1 MSFWV
6 LLGMTIFMHTT
17 MKGIKNL
24 TEGPILNQLFAL
36 AMPIMATSF
45 IQMAYSLTDMAWVG
59 RLGSEA
65 IAAVGSVGLL
75 TWMTTSISLLN
86 KVGSEVSVG
95 QAIGMKDETAARSF
109 ATHNLTLSL
118 IISVVWATILFSFAS
133 PIIRVYELKEH
144 ITLDAVNYLRIVA
157 TAFPFVFMSA
167 AFTGIFN
174 ASGRSKIPFTVNGIG
189 LLTNMILDPLFIFV
203 FDWKTDGA
211 AWATWIA
218 QATVFSLF
226 VYQLK
231 IKQILWD
238 DFRFICKL
246 KKLYTIRIV
255 KIGLP
260 VATLNALFAFVNMFL
275 GRTASTVGGHIGLMA
290 MTTSGQIE
298 AITWN
303 TSQGFSTALSA
314 FVAQNY
320 AARKVSRVMK
330 ALKSTLFM
338 TLIFGTVCSLL
349 FIFCGNNIFA
359 IFVPEKEAYEAGGLA
374 LRIDG
379 YSQLFMMLEI
389 TMQGVFYGMGRTI
402 PPAII
407 SVSCNYLRIP
417 MALWFVSMGW
427 GLPGI
432 WWTISITSILKGIII
447 LVWFLLIKKKT
458 LDKMN
463 DNTN

>member
-1 MSFWV
+1 
-6 LLGMTIFMHTT
+6 

-24 TEGPILNQLFAL
+24 TEGPILRQLFML

-65 IAAVGSVGLL
+65 VAAIGSVGLL
-75 TWMTTSISLLN
+75 TWMTTSLALLN
-86 KVGSEVSVG
+86 KVGAEVSVG
-95 QAIGMKDETAARSF
+95 QAIGMRNERDARNF
-109 ATHNLTLSL
+109 ATHNVTLSL
-118 IISVVWATILFSFAS
+118 VISLIWALALFIFAT
-133 PIIRVYELKEH
+133 PIIGMYELKPH
-144 ITLDAVNYLRIVA
+144 IAGNAINYLRIVSS
-157 TAFPFVFMSA
+157 AFPFVFMGA
-167 AFTGIFN
+167 TFTGIFN
-174 ASGRSKIPFTVNGIG
+174 AAGRSKIPFTINSIG
-189 LLTNMILDPLFIFV
+189 LVINMILDPLFIFL
-203 FDWKTDGA
+203 FDWETEGA
-211 AWATWIA
+211 ALATWIA
-218 QATVFSLF
+218 QACVLGLF
-226 VYQLK
+226 IYQLK
-231 IKQILWD
+231 AKKILWD
-238 DFRFICKL
+238 NFCFFGKL
-246 KKLYTIRIV
+246 KREYTAKII

-320 AARKVSRVMK
+320 AAGKITRIMK

-338 TLIFGTVCSLL
+338 TLIFGTCCSLL

-389 TMQGVFYGMGRTI
+389 VIQGIFYGMGRTI

-407 SVSCNYLRIP
+407 SITCNYLRIP
-417 MALWFVSMGW
+417 MAFLLVSLGW
-427 GLPGI
+427 GLAGI
-432 WWTISITSILKGIII
+432 WWTICLTSILKGIII
-447 LVWFLLIKKKT
+447 LIWFFAIKKNT
-458 LDKMN
+458 LDKKALEEKFY
-463 DNTN
+463 

>member
-1 MSFWV
+1 
-6 LLGMTIFMHTT
+6 

-24 TEGPILNQLFAL
+24 TEGPILRQLFML

-65 IAAVGSVGLL
+65 VASIGSVGLL
-75 TWMTTSISLLN
+75 TWMTSSIALLN

-95 QAIGMKDETAARSF
+95 QSIGLRDESSARSF
-109 ATHNLTLSL
+109 ATHNVTLSL
-118 IISVVWATILFSFAS
+118 VLSLVWASVLFVFAT
-133 PIIRVYELKEH
+133 PIIGLYELEPH
-144 ITLDAVNYLRIVA
+144 IAGNAVNYLRIVSS
-157 TAFPFVFMSA
+157 AFPFVFMSA
-167 AFTGIFN
+167 TFTGIFN
-174 ASGRSKIPFTVNGIG
+174 ASGRSKIPFTINSIG
-189 LLTNMILDPLFIFV
+189 LVINMILDPLLIFV
-203 FDWKTDGA
+203 CDWKTEGA
-211 AWATWIA
+211 ALATWIA
-218 QATVFSLF
+218 QACVFGLF

-231 IKQILWD
+231 ARKILWEN
-238 DFRFICKL
+238 FRFFGKL
-246 KKLYTIRIV
+246 KKAYTTKIV

-320 AARKVSRVMK
+320 AARKISRVMK
-330 ALKSTLFM
+330 ALQTTLYM
-338 TLIFGTVCSLL
+338 TLVFGTICSLL

-389 TMQGVFYGMGRTI
+389 VIQGIFYGMGRTI
-402 PPAII
+402 PPAVI
-407 SVSCNYLRIP
+407 SITCNYLRIP
-417 MALWFVSMGW
+417 MALFFVSLGW

-432 WWTISITSILKGIII
+432 WWTICLTSILKGIVI
-447 LVWFLLIKKKT
+447 LIWFLAIKKKA
-458 LDKMN
+458 LDKMALEEN
-463 DNTN
+463 YLH

>member
-1 MSFWV
+1 
-6 LLGMTIFMHTT
+6 

-24 TEGPILNQLFAL
+24 TEGPILHQLFML

-59 RLGSEA
+59 RIGSEA

-75 TWMTTSISLLN
+75 TWMTTSLALLN

-118 IISVVWATILFSFAS
+118 IISAAWAIILFTFA
-133 PIIRVYELKEH
+133 PFIIRFYELKEH
-144 ITLDAVNYLRIVA
+144 IASDAINYLRIVS

-174 ASGRSKIPFTVNGIG
+174 AGGRSKIPFTINGFG
-189 LLTNMILDPLFIFV
+189 LIINMILDPLFIFV

-211 AWATWIA
+211 ALATWLA
-218 QATVFSLF
+218 QACVFGLF

-231 IKQILWD
+231 FKKILWD
-238 DFRFICKL
+238 DFRFFSKL
-246 KKLYTIRIV
+246 KRVYTTKII
-255 KIGLP
+255 KIGFP
-260 VATLNALFAFVNMFL
+260 VATLNVLFAFVNMFL

-320 AARKVSRVMK
+320 AAKKISRVMK

-338 TLIFGTVCSLL
+338 TLIFGIFCSLL
-349 FIFCGNNIFA
+349 FIFWGNNIFA
-359 IFVPEKEAYEAGGLA
+359 IFVPEREAYEVGGLA

-389 TMQGVFYGMGRTI
+389 VIQGVFYGMGRSI

-407 SVSCNYLRIP
+407 SISCNYLRIP
-417 MALWFVSMGW
+417 MAFLFVSLGW
-427 GLPGI
+427 GLSGI
-432 WWTISITSILKGIII
+432 WWTICLTSIIKGVII
-447 LVWFLLIKKKT
+447 LIWFLAIKKET
-458 LDKMN
+458 LDN
-463 DNTN
+463 IAIEE

>member
-1 MSFWV
+1 
-6 LLGMTIFMHTT
+6 

-24 TEGPILNQLFAL
+24 TEGPILKQLFAL

-75 TWMTTSISLLN
+75 TWMTTSLALLN
-86 KVGSEVSVG
+86 KVGSEVTVG
-95 QAIGMKDETAARSF
+95 QSIGMKDEEAARNF

-118 IISVVWATILFSFAS
+118 VISLIWASILFVFSV
-133 PIIRVYELKEH
+133 PIINFYELKSH
-144 ITLDAVNYLRIVA
+144 IAHNAVNYLRIVS

-167 AFTGIFN
+167 AATGIFN
-174 ASGRSKIPFTVNGIG
+174 ASGRSKIPFTINGIG
-189 LLTNMILDPLFIFV
+189 LLTNMVLDPLFIFV

-218 QATVFSLF
+218 QAFVFSLF

-238 DFRFICKL
+238 KFRFFGKFKRL
-246 KKLYTIRIV
+246 FTIRII

-260 VATLNALFAFVNMFL
+260 VASLNVLFAFVNMFL
-275 GRTASTVGGHIGLMA
+275 GRTASSVGGHLGLMA

-314 FVAQNY
+314 FVAQNF
-320 AARKVSRVMK
+320 AAKKIERVMK
-330 ALKSTLFM
+330 ALKSTIFM
-338 TLIFGTVCSLL
+338 TLILGTICTFL
-349 FIFCGNNIFA
+349 FVFYGNQIFA

-389 TMQGVFYGMGRTI
+389 TLQGVFYGIGRTV

-407 SVSCNYLRIP
+407 SISCNYLRIP
-417 MALWFVSMGW
+417 MALLFVSFGW
-427 GLPGI
+427 GLAGI
-432 WWTISITSILKGIII
+432 WWTICLTSILKGIII
-447 LVWFLLIKKKT
+447 LIWFLAIKKKT
-458 LDKMN
+458 LDYV
-463 DNTN
+463 

>member
-1 MSFWV
+1 
-6 LLGMTIFMHTT
+6 

-24 TEGPILNQLFAL
+24 TEGPILRQLFML

-75 TWMTTSISLLN
+75 TWMTTSLALLN

-118 IISVVWATILFSFAS
+118 IVSVAWAFILFTFA
-133 PIIRVYELKEH
+133 PLIIRFYELEPH
-144 ITLDAVNYLRIVA
+144 IAANAINYLRIVS

-174 ASGRSKIPFTVNGIG
+174 AGGRSKIPFTINGIG
-189 LLTNMILDPLFIFV
+189 LVANMILDPLFIFV

-211 AWATWIA
+211 ALATWLA
-218 QATVFSLF
+218 QACVFGLF
-226 VYQLK
+226 IYQLK
-231 IKQILWD
+231 VKKILWE
-238 DFRFICKL
+238 DFRFFGKL
-246 KKLYTIRIV
+246 KKVYTTRII

-260 VATLNALFAFVNMFL
+260 VATLNTLFAFVNMFL

-320 AARKVSRVMK
+320 AARKITRVMK
-330 ALKSTLFM
+330 ALKSTLYM
-338 TLIFGTVCSLL
+338 TLVFGIFCSLL
-349 FIFCGNNIFA
+349 FIFYGNNIFA
-359 IFVPEKEAYEAGGLA
+359 IFVPEREAYEAGGLA

-389 TMQGVFYGMGRTI
+389 VIQGVFYGMGRTI

-407 SVSCNYLRIP
+407 SISCNYLRIP
-417 MALWFVSMGW
+417 MAMLFVSFGW

-432 WWTISITSILKGIII
+432 WWTICLTSILKGIII
-447 LVWFLLIKKKT
+447 LIWFLCIKKKT
-458 LDKMN
+458 LDNMAINENK
-463 DNTN
+463 

>member
-1 MSFWV
+1 
-6 LLGMTIFMHTT
+6 

-24 TEGPILNQLFAL
+24 TEGPILRQLFML

-65 IAAVGSVGLL
+65 VASIGSVGLL
-75 TWMTTSISLLN
+75 TWMTSSIALLN

-95 QAIGMKDETAARSF
+95 QSIGLRDETSARSF
-109 ATHNLTLSL
+109 ATHNVTLSL
-118 IISVVWATILFSFAS
+118 VLSLIWASALFVFAT
-133 PIIRVYELKEH
+133 PIIGLYELEPH
-144 ITLDAVNYLRIVA
+144 IAGNAVNYLRIVSS
-157 TAFPFVFMSA
+157 AFPFVFMSA
-167 AFTGIFN
+167 TFTGIFN
-174 ASGRSKIPFTVNGIG
+174 ASGRSKIPFTINSIG
-189 LLTNMILDPLFIFV
+189 LVINMILDPLLIFV
-203 FDWKTDGA
+203 FDWKTEGA
-211 AWATWIA
+211 ALATWIA
-218 QATVFSLF
+218 QACVFGLF

-231 IKQILWD
+231 ARKILWEN
-238 DFRFICKL
+238 FRFFGKL
-246 KKLYTIRIV
+246 KKAYTTKIV

-320 AARKVSRVMK
+320 AARKISRVMK
-330 ALKSTLFM
+330 ALQTTLYM
-338 TLIFGTVCSLL
+338 TLVFGIICSLL

-389 TMQGVFYGMGRTI
+389 VIQGIFYGMGRTI
-402 PPAII
+402 PPAVI
-407 SVSCNYLRIP
+407 SITCNYLRIP
-417 MALWFVSMGW
+417 MALFFVSLGW

-432 WWTISITSILKGIII
+432 WWTICLTSILKGIVI
-447 LVWFLLIKKKT
+447 LIWFLAIKKKA
-458 LDKMN
+458 LDKMALEEN
-463 DNTN
+463 YLH

>member
-1 MSFWV
+1 MPFKRV
-6 LLGMTIFMHTT
+6 

-24 TEGPILNQLFAL
+24 TEGPILRQLFML

-75 TWMTTSISLLN
+75 TWMTTSLALLN

-95 QAIGMKDETAARSF
+95 QAIGMKDETAAKCF
-109 ATHNLTLSL
+109 ATHNITLSL
-118 IISVVWATILFSFAS
+118 IVSAIWAFVLFTFA
-133 PIIRVYELKEH
+133 PFIIRFYELEAH
-144 ITLDAVNYLRIVA
+144 IATDAINYLRIVS

-174 ASGRSKIPFTVNGIG
+174 AGGRSKIPFTINGIG
-189 LLTNMILDPLFIFV
+189 LVANMILDPLFIFV

-211 AWATWIA
+211 ALATWLA
-218 QATVFSLF
+218 QACVFGLF

-231 IKQILWD
+231 FKKILWE
-238 DFRFICKL
+238 DFRFLGKL
-246 KKLYTIRIV
+246 KSIYTKKII

-260 VATLNALFAFVNMFL
+260 VATLNTLFAFVNMFL

-320 AARKVSRVMK
+320 AARKINRVMK
-330 ALKSTLFM
+330 ALKSTLYM
-338 TLIFGTVCSLL
+338 TLVFGTLCSLL
-349 FIFCGNNIFA
+349 FIFYGNNVFA

-389 TMQGVFYGMGRTI
+389 VIQGVFYGMGRTI

-407 SVSCNYLRIP
+407 SISCNYLRIP
-417 MALWFVSMGW
+417 MAMLFVSFGW

-432 WWTISITSILKGIII
+432 WWTICITSIIKGIII
-447 LVWFLLIKKKT
+447 LIWFLTIKKKT
-458 LDKMN
+458 LDKLAKQEIE
-463 DNTN
+463 TY

>member
-1 MSFWV
+1 
-6 LLGMTIFMHTT
+6 

-24 TEGPILNQLFAL
+24 TEGHILKQLFAL

-75 TWMTTSISLLN
+75 TWMTTSLALLN
-86 KVGSEVSVG
+86 KVGAEVSVG
-95 QAIGMKDETAARSF
+95 QSIGMKDETAARSF

-118 IISVVWATILFSFAS
+118 IISFVWASILFGFAVS
-133 PIIRVYELKEH
+133 IVDFYELKRH
-144 ITLDAVNYLRIVA
+144 IANNAVHYLRIVS

-167 AFTGIFN
+167 AATGIFN
-174 ASGRSKIPFTVNGIG
+174 ASGRSKIPFIINSIG
-189 LLTNMILDPLFIFV
+189 LVINMVLDPLFIFI

-218 QATVFSLF
+218 QACVFALF

-231 IKQILWD
+231 FKQILWD
-238 DFRFICKL
+238 NFRFFGKL
-246 KKLYTIRIV
+246 KRIYTTRIIQ
-255 KIGLP
+255 IGLP
-260 VATLNALFAFVNMFL
+260 VASLNALFAFVNMFL
-275 GRTASTVGGHIGLMA
+275 GRTASTVGGHLGLMA

-320 AARKVSRVMK
+320 AARKMERVMK
-330 ALKSTLFM
+330 ALKSTLLM
-338 TLIFGTVCSLL
+338 TFIFGTICSLL
-349 FIFCGNNIFA
+349 FIFCGNQIFA
-359 IFVPEKEAYEAGGLA
+359 IFVPEREAYEAGGLA

-389 TMQGVFYGMGRTI
+389 TLQGVFYGIGRTM

-407 SVSCNYLRIP
+407 SISCNYLRIP
-417 MALWFVSMGW
+417 MALLFVSFGW
-427 GLPGI
+427 GLAGI
-432 WWTISITSILKGIII
+432 WWCISITSIMKGIII
-447 LVWFLLIKKKT
+447 FVWFLIIKKKS
-458 LDKMN
+458 LD
-463 DNTN
+463 

>member
-1 MSFWV
+1 
-6 LLGMTIFMHTT
+6 

-24 TEGPILNQLFAL
+24 TEGPILRQLFML

-65 IAAVGSVGLL
+65 VASIGSVGLL
-75 TWMTTSISLLN
+75 TWMTSSIALLN

-95 QAIGMKDETAARSF
+95 QSIGLRDETSARSF
-109 ATHNLTLSL
+109 ATHNVTLSL
-118 IISVVWATILFSFAS
+118 VLSLIWASVLFVFAT
-133 PIIRVYELKEH
+133 PIIGMYELEPH
-144 ITLDAVNYLRIVA
+144 IAGNAVNYLRIVSS
-157 TAFPFVFMSA
+157 AFPFVFMSA
-167 AFTGIFN
+167 TFTGIFN
-174 ASGRSKIPFTVNGIG
+174 ASGRSKIPFTINSIG
-189 LLTNMILDPLFIFV
+189 LVINMLLDPLLIFV
-203 FDWKTDGA
+203 CDWKTEGA
-211 AWATWIA
+211 ALATWIA
-218 QATVFSLF
+218 QACVFGLF

-231 IKQILWD
+231 ARKILWEN
-238 DFRFICKL
+238 FRFFGKL
-246 KKLYTIRIV
+246 KRAYTAKIV

-320 AARKVSRVMK
+320 AARKISRVMK
-330 ALKSTLFM
+330 ALQTTLYM
-338 TLIFGTVCSLL
+338 TLVFGIICSLL

-389 TMQGVFYGMGRTI
+389 VIQGIFYGMGRTI
-402 PPAII
+402 PPAVI
-407 SVSCNYLRIP
+407 SITCNYLRIP
-417 MALWFVSMGW
+417 MALFFVSLGW

-432 WWTISITSILKGIII
+432 WWTICLTSILKGIVI
-447 LVWFLLIKKKT
+447 LIWFLAIKKKA
-458 LDKMN
+458 LDKMALEEN
-463 DNTN
+463 YLH

>member
-1 MSFWV
+1 
-6 LLGMTIFMHTT
+6 MTIFMHTP

-24 TEGPILNQLFAL
+24 TEGPILRQLFAL

-45 IQMAYSLTDMAWVG
+45 IQMAYSMTDMAWVG

-75 TWMTTSISLLN
+75 TWMTTSLALLN

-95 QAIGMKDETAARSF
+95 QSIGMKDETAARYF

-118 IISVVWATILFSFAS
+118 MISLVWASILFFFSV
-133 PIIRVYELKEH
+133 PIVDFYELKSH
-144 ITLDAVNYLRIVA
+144 IADNAVNYLRIVS

-167 AFTGIFN
+167 AATGIFN
-174 ASGRSKIPFTVNGIG
+174 ASGRSKIPFTINGIG
-189 LLTNMILDPLFIFV
+189 LAINMILDPLFIFV

-218 QATVFSLF
+218 QACVFFFF

-231 IKQILWD
+231 YKQILWEE
-238 DFRFICKL
+238 FHFFGKL
-246 KKLYTIRIV
+246 KRIYTTRII

-260 VATLNALFAFVNMFL
+260 VACLNTLFAFVNMFL

-290 MTTSGQIE
+290 MTNSGQIE

-320 AARKVSRVMK
+320 AAKKINRVMK
-330 ALKSTLFM
+330 ALKSTLLM
-338 TLIFGTVCSLL
+338 TFVFGIVCTCL
-349 FIFCGNNIFA
+349 FIFYGNQIFS
-359 IFVPEKEAYEAGGLA
+359 IFVPEREAYEAGGLA

-389 TMQGVFYGMGRTI
+389 TLQGVFYGIGRTV

-407 SVSCNYLRIP
+407 SISCNYLRIP
-417 MALWFVSMGW
+417 MALLFVSFGW
-427 GLPGI
+427 GLEGI
-432 WWTISITSILKGIII
+432 WWTICLTSILKGIII
-447 LVWFLLIKKKT
+447 LVWFLAIKKKT
-458 LDKMN
+458 LDKLS
-463 DNTN
+463 

>member
-1 MSFWV
+1 
-6 LLGMTIFMHTT
+6 

-24 TEGPILNQLFAL
+24 TEGPILRQLFAL

-75 TWMTTSISLLN
+75 TWMTTSLALLN
-86 KVGSEVSVG
+86 KVGAEVSVG
-95 QAIGMKDETAARSF
+95 QAIGVKDENAARGF

-118 IISVVWATILFSFAS
+118 MISATWASVLFIFASYIISF
-133 PIIRVYELKEH
+133 YELKEH
-144 ITLDAVNYLRIVA
+144 IAHDAVNYLRIVS

-174 ASGRSKIPFTVNGIG
+174 ASGRSKIPFTINGLG
-189 LLTNMILDPLFIFV
+189 LLANMALDPLFIFV

-218 QATVFSLF
+218 QAYVFALF

-231 IKQILWD
+231 FKQILWE
-238 DFRFICKL
+238 DFRFFSRL
-246 KKLYTIRIV
+246 KKMYTLRII

-260 VATLNALFAFVNMFL
+260 VATLNVLFAFVNMFL
-275 GRTASTVGGHIGLMA
+275 GRTASTVGGHLGLMA

-320 AARKVSRVMK
+320 AAQKIERVLK

-338 TLIFGTVCSLL
+338 TLIFGTICSLL
-349 FIFCGNNIFA
+349 FIFYGNNIFA

-389 TMQGVFYGMGRTI
+389 TLQGVFYGMGRTV

-407 SVSCNYLRIP
+407 SISCNYLRIP
-417 MALWFVSMGW
+417 MALWLVSLGW
-427 GLPGI
+427 GLSGI
-432 WWTISITSILKGIII
+432 WWTICLTSILKGIVI
-447 LVWFLLIKKKT
+447 LVWFLAIKKKT
-458 LDKMN
+458 LDKI
-463 DNTN
+463 

>member
-1 MSFWV
+1 MPFKRD
-6 LLGMTIFMHTT
+6 

-24 TEGPILNQLFAL
+24 TEGPILRQLFML

-75 TWMTTSISLLN
+75 TWMTTSLALLN

-118 IISVVWATILFSFAS
+118 IVSVAWAFILFTFA
-133 PIIRVYELKEH
+133 PLIIRFYELEPH
-144 ITLDAVNYLRIVA
+144 IAANAINYLRIVS

-174 ASGRSKIPFTVNGIG
+174 AGGRSKIPFTINGIG
-189 LLTNMILDPLFIFV
+189 LVANMILDPLFIFV
-203 FDWKTDGA
+203 FEWKTDGA
-211 AWATWIA
+211 ALATWLA
-218 QATVFSLF
+218 QACVFGLF
-226 VYQLK
+226 IYQLK
-231 IKQILWD
+231 IKKILWE
-238 DFRFICKL
+238 DFRFFGKL
-246 KKLYTIRIV
+246 KKVYTTRII

-260 VATLNALFAFVNMFL
+260 VATLNTLFAFVNMFL

-320 AARKVSRVMK
+320 AARKISRVMK
-330 ALKSTLFM
+330 ALKSTLYM
-338 TLIFGTVCSLL
+338 TLVFGIFCSLL
-349 FIFCGNNIFA
+349 FIFYGNNIFA
-359 IFVPEKEAYEAGGLA
+359 IFVPEREAYEAGGLA

-389 TMQGVFYGMGRTI
+389 VIQGVFYGMGRTI

-407 SVSCNYLRIP
+407 SISCNYLRIP
-417 MALWFVSMGW
+417 MAMLFVSLGW

-432 WWTISITSILKGIII
+432 WWTICLTSILKGIII
-447 LVWFLLIKKKT
+447 LIWFLCIKKKT
-458 LDKMN
+458 LDNMAINENK
-463 DNTN
+463 

>member
-1 MSFWV
+1 
-6 LLGMTIFMHTT
+6 

-24 TEGPILNQLFAL
+24 TEGPILRQLFIL

-45 IQMAYSLTDMAWVG
+45 IQMAYSLTDIAWVG
-59 RLGSEA
+59 RLGSES
-65 IAAVGSVGLL
+65 IAAIGSVGLL
-75 TWMTTSISLLN
+75 IWMTNSLALLN

-95 QAIGMKDETAARSF
+95 QAIGLHDERATHCFS
-109 ATHNLTLSL
+109 THNLTLSL
-118 IISVVWATILFSFAS
+118 IISIAWASVLLVFAS
-133 PIIRVYELKEH
+133 PIISIYELEAH
-144 ITLDAVNYLRIVA
+144 IAQEAISYLRIVS

-167 AFTGIFN
+167 TFTGIFN
-174 ASGRSKIPFTVNGIG
+174 AAGRSKIPFTINGLG
-189 LLTNMILDPLFIFV
+189 LGINMILDPLFIFV

-218 QATVFSLF
+218 QACVFLLF
-226 VYQLK
+226 IYQLK
-231 IKQILWD
+231 IKKILWD
-238 DFRFICKL
+238 RFQFIGKL
-246 KKLYTIRIV
+246 ERRYTTKILR
-255 KIGLP
+255 IGLP

-275 GRTASTVGGHIGLMA
+275 GRTASSVGGHIGLMA

-320 AARKVSRVMK
+320 AARKTERVIK
-330 ALKSTLFM
+330 ALKTTLWLTFV
-338 TLIFGTVCSLL
+338 FGIICSLL

-359 IFVPEKEAYEAGGLA
+359 IFVPEREAYEAGGLS

-389 TMQGVFYGMGRTI
+389 VMQGMFYGMGRTL

-407 SVSCNYLRIP
+407 SITCNYMRIP
-417 MALWFVSMGW
+417 MALIFVSLGW
-427 GLPGI
+427 GLSGI
-432 WWTISITSILKGIII
+432 WWSISITSILKGIICAI
-447 LVWFLLIKKKT
+447 WFFAIRKKALNFEKT
-458 LDKMN
+458 DIIN
-463 DNTN
+463 H

>member
-1 MSFWV
+1 
-6 LLGMTIFMHTT
+6 

-24 TEGPILNQLFAL
+24 TEGPILRQLFML

-75 TWMTTSISLLN
+75 TWMTTSLALLN

-95 QAIGMKDETAARSF
+95 QAIGMKDEAAARSF

-118 IISVVWATILFSFAS
+118 IISAVWAIILFTFA
-133 PIIRVYELKEH
+133 PFIIRFYELKEH
-144 ITLDAVNYLRIVA
+144 IAFDAINYLRIVS
-157 TAFPFVFMSA
+157 TAFPFVFLSA

-174 ASGRSKIPFTVNGIG
+174 AGGRSKIPFTINGIG
-189 LLTNMILDPLFIFV
+189 LIINMILDPLFIFV

-211 AWATWIA
+211 ALATWLA
-218 QATVFSLF
+218 QACVFGLF

-231 IKQILWD
+231 FKKILWD
-238 DFRFICKL
+238 DFRFFSKL
-246 KKLYTIRIV
+246 KRVFTIKIL
-255 KIGLP
+255 KIGFP
-260 VATLNALFAFVNMFL
+260 VATLNVLFAFVNMFL

-320 AARKVSRVMK
+320 AAKKIIRVMK

-338 TLIFGTVCSLL
+338 TLIFGIFCSLL
-349 FIFCGNNIFA
+349 FIFWGNNIFA
-359 IFVPEKEAYEAGGLA
+359 IFVPEREAYEAGGLA

-389 TMQGVFYGMGRTI
+389 VIQGVFYGMGRTI

-407 SVSCNYLRIP
+407 SISCNYLRIP
-417 MALWFVSMGW
+417 MAFLFVSFGW
-427 GLPGI
+427 GLSGI
-432 WWTISITSILKGIII
+432 WWTICLTSIIKGVII
-447 LVWFLLIKKKT
+447 LIWFLVIKKET
-458 LDKMN
+458 LDNIAIEEK
-463 DNTN
+463 

>member
-1 MSFWV
+1 
-6 LLGMTIFMHTT
+6 

-24 TEGPILNQLFAL
+24 TEGPILKQLFAL

-75 TWMTTSISLLN
+75 TWMTTSLALLN
-86 KVGSEVSVG
+86 KVGSEVTVG
-95 QAIGMKDETAARSF
+95 QSIGMKDEEAARNF

-118 IISVVWATILFSFAS
+118 VISLIWASILFVFSV
-133 PIIRVYELKEH
+133 PIINFYELKSH
-144 ITLDAVNYLRIVA
+144 IAHNAVNYLRIVS

-167 AFTGIFN
+167 AATGIFN
-174 ASGRSKIPFTVNGIG
+174 ASGRSKIPFTINGIG
-189 LLTNMILDPLFIFV
+189 LLTNMVLDPLFIFV

-218 QATVFSLF
+218 QAFVFSLF

-238 DFRFICKL
+238 KFRFFGKFKRL
-246 KKLYTIRIV
+246 STIRII

-260 VATLNALFAFVNMFL
+260 VASLNVLFAFVNMFL
-275 GRTASTVGGHIGLMA
+275 GRTASSVGGHLGLMA

-314 FVAQNY
+314 FVAQNF
-320 AARKVSRVMK
+320 AAKKIERVMK
-330 ALKSTLFM
+330 ALKSTIFM
-338 TLIFGTVCSLL
+338 TLIFGTICTFL
-349 FIFCGNNIFA
+349 FVFYGNQIFA

-389 TMQGVFYGMGRTI
+389 TLQGVFYGIGRTV

-407 SVSCNYLRIP
+407 SISCNYLRIP
-417 MALWFVSMGW
+417 MALLFVSFGW
-427 GLPGI
+427 GLAGI
-432 WWTISITSILKGIII
+432 WWTICLTSILKGIII
-447 LVWFLLIKKKT
+447 LIWFLAIKKKT
-458 LDKMN
+458 LDYV
-463 DNTN
+463 

>member
-1 MSFWV
+1 
-6 LLGMTIFMHTT
+6 MTIFMHTP

-24 TEGPILNQLFAL
+24 TEGPILRQLFAL

-45 IQMAYSLTDMAWVG
+45 IQMAYSMTDMAWVG

-75 TWMTTSISLLN
+75 TWMTTSLALLN

-95 QAIGMKDETAARSF
+95 QSIGMKDETAARYF

-118 IISVVWATILFSFAS
+118 MISLVWASILFFFSV
-133 PIIRVYELKEH
+133 PIVDFYELKSH
-144 ITLDAVNYLRIVA
+144 IADNAVNYLRIVS

-167 AFTGIFN
+167 AATGIFN
-174 ASGRSKIPFTVNGIG
+174 ASGRSKIPFTINGIG
-189 LLTNMILDPLFIFV
+189 LAINMILDPLFIFV

-218 QATVFSLF
+218 QACVFFFF

-231 IKQILWD
+231 YKQILWEE
-238 DFRFICKL
+238 FHFFGKL
-246 KKLYTIRIV
+246 KRIYTTRII

-260 VATLNALFAFVNMFL
+260 VACLNTLFAFVNMFL

-320 AARKVSRVMK
+320 AARRINRVMK
-330 ALKSTLFM
+330 ALKSTLLM
-338 TLIFGTVCSLL
+338 TFVFGIVCTCL
-349 FIFCGNNIFA
+349 FIFYGNQIFS
-359 IFVPEKEAYEAGGLA
+359 IFVPEREAYEAGGLA

-389 TMQGVFYGMGRTI
+389 TLQGVFYGIGRTV

-407 SVSCNYLRIP
+407 SISCNYLRIP
-417 MALWFVSMGW
+417 MALLFVSFGW
-427 GLPGI
+427 GLEGI
-432 WWTISITSILKGIII
+432 WWTICLTSILKGIII
-447 LVWFLLIKKKT
+447 LVWFLTIKKKT
-458 LDKMN
+458 LDKLY
-463 DNTN
+463 

>member
-1 MSFWV
+1 M
-6 LLGMTIFMHTT
+6 
-17 MKGIKNL
+17 
-24 TEGPILNQLFAL
+24 L

-65 IAAVGSVGLL
+65 VASIGSVGLL
-75 TWMTTSISLLN
+75 TWMTSSIALLN

-95 QAIGMKDETAARSF
+95 QSIGLRDETSARSF
-109 ATHNLTLSL
+109 ATHNVTLSL
-118 IISVVWATILFSFAS
+118 VLSLIWASVLFVFAI
-133 PIIRVYELKEH
+133 PIIGMYELEPH
-144 ITLDAVNYLRIVA
+144 IAGNAVNYLRIVSS
-157 TAFPFVFMSA
+157 AFPFVFMSA
-167 AFTGIFN
+167 TFTGIFN
-174 ASGRSKIPFTVNGIG
+174 ASGRSKIPFTINSIG
-189 LLTNMILDPLFIFV
+189 LVINMILDPLLIFV
-203 FDWKTDGA
+203 FDWKTEGA
-211 AWATWIA
+211 ALATWIA
-218 QATVFSLF
+218 QACVFGLF

-231 IKQILWD
+231 ARKILWEN
-238 DFRFICKL
+238 FRFFGKL
-246 KKLYTIRIV
+246 KKAYTTKIV

-314 FVAQNY
+314 FVAQHY
-320 AARKVSRVMK
+320 AARKISRVMK
-330 ALKSTLFM
+330 ALQTTLYM
-338 TLIFGTVCSLL
+338 TLVFGIICSLL

-389 TMQGVFYGMGRTI
+389 VIQGIFYGMGRTI
-402 PPAII
+402 PPAVI
-407 SVSCNYLRIP
+407 SITCNYLRIP
-417 MALWFVSMGW
+417 MALFFVSLGW

-432 WWTISITSILKGIII
+432 WWTICLTSILKGIVI
-447 LVWFLLIKKKT
+447 LIWFLAIKKKA
-458 LDKMN
+458 LDKMALEEN
-463 DNTN
+463 YLH

>member
-1 MSFWV
+1 
-6 LLGMTIFMHTT
+6 

-24 TEGPILNQLFAL
+24 TEGPILKQLFAL

-75 TWMTTSISLLN
+75 TWMTTSLALLN
-86 KVGSEVSVG
+86 KVGSEVTVG
-95 QAIGMKDETAARSF
+95 QSIGMKDEEAARNF

-118 IISVVWATILFSFAS
+118 VISLIWASILFVFSV
-133 PIIRVYELKEH
+133 PIINFYELKSH
-144 ITLDAVNYLRIVA
+144 IAHNAVNYLRIVS

-167 AFTGIFN
+167 AATGIFN
-174 ASGRSKIPFTVNGIG
+174 ASGRSKIPFTINGIG
-189 LLTNMILDPLFIFV
+189 LLTNMVLDPLFIFV

-218 QATVFSLF
+218 QAFVFSLF

-238 DFRFICKL
+238 KFRFFENFKRL
-246 KKLYTIRIV
+246 FTIRII

-260 VATLNALFAFVNMFL
+260 VASLNVLFAFVNMFL
-275 GRTASTVGGHIGLMA
+275 GRTASSVGGHLGLMA

-314 FVAQNY
+314 FVAQNF
-320 AARKVSRVMK
+320 AAKKIERVMK
-330 ALKSTLFM
+330 ALKSTIFM
-338 TLIFGTVCSLL
+338 TLIFGTICTFL
-349 FIFCGNNIFA
+349 FVFYGNQIFA

-389 TMQGVFYGMGRTI
+389 TLQGVFYGIGRTV

-407 SVSCNYLRIP
+407 SISCNYLRIP
-417 MALWFVSMGW
+417 MALLFVSFGW
-427 GLPGI
+427 GLAGI
-432 WWTISITSILKGIII
+432 WWTICLTSILKGIII
-447 LVWFLLIKKKT
+447 LIWFLAIKKKT
-458 LDKMN
+458 LDYV
-463 DNTN
+463 

>member
-1 MSFWV
+1 
-6 LLGMTIFMHTT
+6 

-24 TEGPILNQLFAL
+24 TEGPILRQLFAL

-75 TWMTTSISLLN
+75 TWMTTSLALLN
-86 KVGSEVSVG
+86 KVGAEVSVG
-95 QAIGMKDETAARSF
+95 QAIGVKDENAARGF

-118 IISVVWATILFSFAS
+118 MISATWASVLFIFASYIISF
-133 PIIRVYELKEH
+133 YELKEH
-144 ITLDAVNYLRIVA
+144 IAHDAVNYLRIVS

-174 ASGRSKIPFTVNGIG
+174 ASGRSKIPFTINGLG
-189 LLTNMILDPLFIFV
+189 LLANMALDPLFIFV

-218 QATVFSLF
+218 QAYVFALF
-226 VYQLK
+226 IYQLK
-231 IKQILWD
+231 FKQILWE
-238 DFRFICKL
+238 DFRFFSRL
-246 KKLYTIRIV
+246 KKMYTLRII

-260 VATLNALFAFVNMFL
+260 VATLNVLFAFVNMFL
-275 GRTASTVGGHIGLMA
+275 GRTASTVGGHLGLMA

-320 AARKVSRVMK
+320 AAQKIERVLK

-338 TLIFGTVCSLL
+338 TLIFGTICSLL
-349 FIFCGNNIFA
+349 FIFYGNNIFA

-389 TMQGVFYGMGRTI
+389 TLQGVFYGMGRTV

-407 SVSCNYLRIP
+407 SISCNYLRIP
-417 MALWFVSMGW
+417 MALWLVSLGW
-427 GLPGI
+427 GLSGI
-432 WWTISITSILKGIII
+432 WWTICLTSILKGIII
-447 LVWFLLIKKKT
+447 LVWFLVIKKKT
-458 LDKMN
+458 LNKI
-463 DNTN
+463 

>member
-1 MSFWV
+1 
-6 LLGMTIFMHTT
+6 

-24 TEGPILNQLFAL
+24 TEGPILRQLFAL

-45 IQMAYSLTDMAWVG
+45 IQIAYSLTDMAWVG

-65 IAAVGSVGLL
+65 VAAVGSVGLL
-75 TWMTTSISLLN
+75 TWMTSSISLLN

-95 QAIGMKDETAARSF
+95 QAIGMKDETATRCFS
-109 ATHNLTLSL
+109 THNLTLSL
-118 IISVVWATILFSFAS
+118 IISLVWASILFIFANH
-133 PIIRVYELKEH
+133 IIGIYELKGH
-144 ITLDAVNYLRIVA
+144 IAYNAVNYLRIVS

-174 ASGRSKIPFTVNGIG
+174 AAGRSKIPFTINSIG
-189 LLTNMILDPLFIFV
+189 LVINMILDPLFIFV
-203 FDWKTDGA
+203 FNWETNGA
-211 AWATWIA
+211 ALATWIA
-218 QATVFSLF
+218 QSCVFSLF
-226 VYQLK
+226 IYQLK
-231 IKQILWD
+231 FKQILWN
-238 DFRFICKL
+238 DFCFFGKL
-246 KKLYTIRIV
+246 KKIYTTKILR
-255 KIGLP
+255 IGLP
-260 VATLNALFAFVNMFL
+260 VAILNSLFAFVNMFL

-320 AARKVSRVMK
+320 AAQKISRVLK

-338 TLIFGTVCSLL
+338 TLIFGIICSLL
-349 FIFCGNNIFA
+349 FIFFGNNIFA

-379 YSQLFMMLEI
+379 YSQVFMMLEI
-389 TMQGVFYGMGRTI
+389 AFQGVFYGMGRTM

-407 SVSCNYLRIP
+407 SITCNYLRIP
-417 MALWFVSMGW
+417 MALFFISLGW
-427 GLPGI
+427 GLSGI
-432 WWTISITSILKGIII
+432 WWCISITSILKGITI
-447 LVWFLLIKKKT
+447 LIWFLIIRKRALSVKT
-458 LDKMN
+458 TIN
-463 DNTN
+463 NIN

>member
-1 MSFWV
+1 
-6 LLGMTIFMHTT
+6 

-24 TEGPILNQLFAL
+24 TEGPILRQLFML

-65 IAAVGSVGLL
+65 VASIGSVGLL
-75 TWMTTSISLLN
+75 TWMTSSIALLN

-95 QAIGMKDETAARSF
+95 QSIGLRDETSARSF
-109 ATHNLTLSL
+109 ATHNVTLSL
-118 IISVVWATILFSFAS
+118 VLSLIWASVLFVFAT
-133 PIIRVYELKEH
+133 PIIGMYELEPH
-144 ITLDAVNYLRIVA
+144 IAGNAVNYLRIVSS
-157 TAFPFVFMSA
+157 AFPFVFMSA
-167 AFTGIFN
+167 TFTGIFN
-174 ASGRSKIPFTVNGIG
+174 ASGRSKIPFTINSIG
-189 LLTNMILDPLFIFV
+189 LVINMILDPLLIFV
-203 FDWKTDGA
+203 CDWKTEGA
-211 AWATWIA
+211 ALATWIA
-218 QATVFSLF
+218 QACVFGLF

-231 IKQILWD
+231 ARKILWEN
-238 DFRFICKL
+238 FRFFGKL
-246 KKLYTIRIV
+246 KKAYTTKIV

-320 AARKVSRVMK
+320 AARKISRVMK
-330 ALKSTLFM
+330 ALQTTLYM
-338 TLIFGTVCSLL
+338 TLVFGTICSLL

-389 TMQGVFYGMGRTI
+389 VIQGIFYGMGRTL
-402 PPAII
+402 PPAVI
-407 SVSCNYLRIP
+407 SITCNYLRIP
-417 MALWFVSMGW
+417 MALFFVSLGW

-432 WWTISITSILKGIII
+432 WWTICLTSILKGIII
-447 LVWFLLIKKKT
+447 LIWFLAIKKKA
-458 LDKMN
+458 LDKMALEEN
-463 DNTN
+463 YLH

>member
-1 MSFWV
+1 
-6 LLGMTIFMHTT
+6 

-24 TEGPILNQLFAL
+24 TEGPILRQLFML

-75 TWMTTSISLLN
+75 TWMTTSLALLN

-95 QAIGMKDETAARSF
+95 QAIGMKDESAARSF

-118 IISVVWATILFSFAS
+118 IISAAWAIILFSFA
-133 PIIRVYELKEH
+133 PIIISFYGLKEH
-144 ITLDAVNYLRIVA
+144 IASDAINYLRIVS

-174 ASGRSKIPFTVNGIG
+174 AGGRSKIPFTINGIG
-189 LLTNMILDPLFIFV
+189 LIINMILDPLFIFV
-203 FDWKTDGA
+203 FDWKTNGA
-211 AWATWIA
+211 ALATWLA
-218 QATVFSLF
+218 QACVFGLF

-231 IKQILWD
+231 FKKILWD
-238 DFRFICKL
+238 DFRFFSKL
-246 KKLYTIRIV
+246 KRVFTIKIL
-255 KIGLP
+255 KIGFP
-260 VATLNALFAFVNMFL
+260 VATLNVLFAFVNMFL

-320 AARKVSRVMK
+320 AAKKISRVMK

-338 TLIFGTVCSLL
+338 TLVFGIFCSLL
-349 FIFCGNNIFA
+349 FIFWGNNIFA
-359 IFVPEKEAYEAGGLA
+359 IFVPEREAYEAGGLA

-389 TMQGVFYGMGRTI
+389 VTQGVFYGMGRTI

-407 SVSCNYLRIP
+407 SISCNYLRIP
-417 MALWFVSMGW
+417 MAFLFVSFGW
-427 GLPGI
+427 GLSGI
-432 WWTISITSILKGIII
+432 WWTICLTSIIKGVII
-447 LVWFLLIKKKT
+447 LIWFLVIKKET
-458 LDKMN
+458 LDNIAIEEK
-463 DNTN
+463 